1 MNSGHS
7 GKSGSVISFLF
18 EDLDI
23 RGVIVQLNGAWQD
36 MHRGRNYAAP
46 VRDLLGQ
53 VAAVGALIGANLKA
67 PGRLTFQVQGHGP
80 VSLLVVDCDE
90 RLQLRGMARTSLT
103 TPATTPAAVSASE
116 LLGDGRLVLTLQ
128 SDAAAQ
134 PYQSFVPLEGDSIAR
149 IFEHYLSQSEQQ
161 PARLWLAA
169 DATQAA
175 GLFLQTLPNAAERD
189 PDGWNRIQQLA
200 STLRPDELALPA
212 ETLLTRLFAEE
223 TIRLFAARPVS
234 YHCPRDEDRVRA
246 MLTSLGRDE
255 VESILAEHGEIVV
268 KDDICN
274 HEYRF
279 GADIVDQLFGSAK
292 RTLH

>member
-1 MNSGHS
+1 MNTGT
-7 GKSGSVISFLF
+7 VVTFLF

-23 RGVIVQLNGAWQD
+23 RGVLVQLQGAWQA

-53 VAAVGALIGANLKA
+53 LAAVGALIGANLKA
-67 PGRLTFQVQGHGP
+67 TGRLTFQVQGHGP

-90 RLQLRGMARTSLT
+90 KLQLRGMAR
-103 TPATTPAAVSASE
+103 ATTTADAVSATE

-128 SDAAAQ
+128 SNAAAQ
-134 PYQSFVPLEGDSIAR
+134 PYQSFVPLEGDSIAK

-161 PARLWLAA
+161 PTRLWLAA
-169 DATQAA
+169 DGHRAA

-200 STLRPDELALPA
+200 STLRADELALPA
-212 ETLLTRLFAEE
+212 ATLLTRLFGEE
-223 TIRLFAARPVS
+223 TIRLFTARPVT

-255 VESILAEHGEIVV
+255 VESIIAEHGEILV

-274 HEYRF
+274 QEYRF
-279 GADIVDQLFGSAK
+279 GTDIVDQLFGSTR

>member
-1 MNSGHS
+1 MNSGN
-7 GKSGSVISFLF
+7 VVSFLF
-18 EDLDI
+18 EELDI
-23 RGVIVQLNGAWQD
+23 RGVLVQLNGAWQA
-36 MHRGRNYAAP
+36 MHHGRNYAEG

-53 VAAVGALIGANLKA
+53 LAAVGALIGASLKA

-90 RLQLRGMARTSLT
+90 QLRLRGMARAAST
-103 TPATTPAAVSASE
+103 ADAVSATE

-134 PYQSFVPLEGDSIAR
+134 PYQSFVPLEGDSIAS
-149 IFEHYLSQSEQQ
+149 IFEHYLTQSEQQ
-161 PARLWLAA
+161 PARLWLMA
-169 DATQAA
+169 DGNQAA

-189 PDGWNRIQQLA
+189 SDGWNRIQQLA
-200 STLRPDELALPA
+200 ATLRPEELTLPA
-212 ETLLTRLFAEE
+212 ATLLTRLFNEE
-223 TIRLFAARPVS
+223 TIRLYAARPVT

-268 KDDICN
+268 KDDIGN

-279 GADIVDQLFGSAK
+279 GAGIIDELFGAAK

>member
-1 MNSGHS
+1 MNTGT
-7 GKSGSVISFLF
+7 VVSFLF

-23 RGVIVQLNGAWQD
+23 RGVLVQLNGAWQA
-36 MHRGRNYAAP
+36 MHRGRNYALL

-53 VAAVGALIGANLKA
+53 VAAVGTLIGANLKA
-67 PGRLTFQVQGHGP
+67 PGRLTFQVQAHGP

-90 RLQLRGMARTSLT
+90 KLRLRGMAR
-103 TPATTPAAVSASE
+103 ATTFATADAMSAGE

-134 PYQSFVPLEGDSIAR
+134 PYQSFVPLEGGSIAE
-149 IFEHYLSQSEQQ
+149 IFEHYLTQSEQQ

-169 DATQAA
+169 DGSQAA

-189 PDGWNRIQQLA
+189 EDGWNRIQQLA

-255 VESILAEHGEIVV
+255 VESILAEHGEIIV

-279 GADIVDQLFGSAK
+279 GADIVDQLFGSTR

>member
-1 MNSGHS
+1 MNT
-7 GKSGSVISFLF
+7 GSVVKFLF
-18 EDLDI
+18 EELDI
-23 RGVIVQLNGAWQD
+23 RGAIVQLNGAWQA
-36 MHRGRNYAAP
+36 MHDGRQYVTQ

-53 VAAVGALIGANLKA
+53 LAAVSTLIGANLKA
-67 PGRLTFQVQGHGP
+67 PGRLTFQLQGQGP
-80 VSLLVVDCDE
+80 VSLLVVHCNE
-90 RLQLRGMARTSLT
+90 QLQLRGMARADPT
-103 TPATTPAAVSASE
+103 TAGKATAAKD

-134 PYQSFVPLEGDSIAR
+134 PYQSFVPLEGDSIAD

-161 PARLWLAA
+161 PARLWLSA
-169 DATQAA
+169 DADQAA
-175 GLFLQTLPNAAERD
+175 GLFLQTLPGAHEHD

-200 STLRPDELALPA
+200 ATLRPGELALPA
-212 ETLLTRLFAEE
+212 ADLLTRLFHEE
-223 TIRLFAARPVS
+223 TLRLYSPRPVR

-246 MLTSLGRDE
+246 MLTSLGRQE
-255 VESILAEHGEIVV
+255 VEAIIAEHGEVVV

-279 GADIVDQLFGSAK
+279 GAGIVSELFGPPG

>member
-1 MNSGHS
+1 MNTGT
-7 GKSGSVISFLF
+7 VVSFLF

-23 RGVIVQLNGAWQD
+23 RGVLVQLDGAWQD

-53 VAAVGALIGANLKA
+53 VAAVSTLIGANLKA

-80 VSLLVVDCDE
+80 VSLLVVDCNE
-90 RLQLRGMARTSLT
+90 SLQLRGMARAA
-103 TPATTPAAVSASE
+103 ATADAMSAAE

-134 PYQSFVPLEGDSIAR
+134 PYQSFVPLEGDSIAE
-149 IFEHYLSQSEQQ
+149 IFEHYLTQSEQQ

-169 DATQAA
+169 NASQAA

-189 PDGWNRIQQLA
+189 EDGWNRVQQLA

-212 ETLLTRLFAEE
+212 ETLLTRLFGEE

-234 YHCPRDEDRVRA
+234 YYCPRDEDRVRA

-255 VESILAEHGEIVV
+255 VEAILAEHGEIIVN
-268 KDDICN
+268 DDICN

-279 GADIVDQLFGSAK
+279 GADIVDQLFGSTR

>member
-1 MNSGHS
+1 MTSGNVV
-7 GKSGSVISFLF
+7 GFLF

-53 VAAVGALIGANLKA
+53 LAAVGTLIGANLKA

-90 RLQLRGMARTSLT
+90 KLQLRGMARAGVT
-103 TPATTPAAVSASE
+103 ADAVSATD

-134 PYQSFVPLEGDSIAR
+134 PYQSFVPLEGDSIAT

-161 PARLWLAA
+161 EARLWLAA
-169 DATQAA
+169 DGQQAA
-175 GLFLQTLPNAAERD
+175 GLFLQTLPKAAERD

-200 STLRPDELALPA
+200 STLRPDDLALPP
-212 ETLLTRLFAEE
+212 ETLLTHLFGEETLRLF
-223 TIRLFAARPVS
+223 TARPVS

-255 VESILAEHGEIVV
+255 VASIIAEHGEIVV

-274 HEYRF
+274 QEYRF
-279 GADIVDQLFGSAK
+279 DADIVDQLFGSTR